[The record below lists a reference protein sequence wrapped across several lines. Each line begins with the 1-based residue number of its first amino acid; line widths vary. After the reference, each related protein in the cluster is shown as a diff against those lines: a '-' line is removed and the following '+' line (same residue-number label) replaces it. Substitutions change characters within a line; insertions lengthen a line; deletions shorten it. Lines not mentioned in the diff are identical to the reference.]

1 MARPNVWRTG
11 DLIGHP
17 VTDPSGATLGRVEE
31 VVVDT
36 VAGRIVYAVCS
47 LDGGPRDGH
56 RVYPVP
62 WSALR
67 LHPDRS
73 GFILDATPERLREAV
88 SFRWDESPDLA
99 DPALADRLYRFY
111 DPTAV
116 ATRRRAVSDYDLT
129 SGRPLPARSSSGTA
143 GLVAALMVMALAL
156 GVVFYV
162 LYPRETRVAA
172 QSVGRAAE
180 DAAIAVV
187 DTSEDAAT
195 TARVKAA
202 LGLSKTVAALAID
215 VDSDDG
221 VVTLEGEVPDEE
233 AKRIAIAIAED
244 TSGVTKVV
252 DRLRV
257 GTVPAESSSPGPRAS
272 RVADVEAEVRLREA
286 LRGSPYLEGQTVEVT
301 VAEGVATL
309 RGEVATREQ
318 RERAE
323 RIALDSEGVREVVN
337 LIESREPTV

>member
-1 MARPNVWRTG
+1 MVRPNVWRTG

-36 VAGRIVYAVCS
+36 VTGRIVYAVCS
-47 LDGGPRDGH
+47 RDGGPRDGH

-111 DPTAV
+111 EPTAV
-116 ATRRRAVSDYDLT
+116 AARRRAVSDYDLT
-129 SGRPLPARSSSGTA
+129 SGRPLPARASSGTA
-143 GLVAALMVMALAL
+143 GLVAALTVMALAL

-172 QSVGRAAE
+172 ESVGRAAE
-180 DAAIAVV
+180 EAAVAAACGAVGGL
-187 DTSEDAAT
+187 
-195 TARVKAA
+195 KAA
-202 LGLSKTVAALAID
+202 GHA
-215 VDSDDG
+215 DS
-221 VVTLEGEVPDEE
+221 P
-233 AKRIAIAIAED
+233 
-244 TSGVTKVV
+244 
-252 DRLRV
+252 
-257 GTVPAESSSPGPRAS
+257 SSSDAGEHSAS
-272 RVADVEAEVRLREA
+272 RWPRIMATIARTTPGHPPAYHTEAPPRLDGGQFARDGQDEPRSG
-286 LRGSPYLEGQTVEVT
+286 RG
-301 VAEGVATL
+301 
-309 RGEVATREQ
+309 
-318 RERAE
+318 
-323 RIALDSEGVREVVN
+323 
-337 LIESREPTV
+337 